1 MEKIIQALQN
11 QGEHVAVF
19 GTATNDLP
27 IMQSA
32 NLSITRKES
41 SPTVLDRADL
51 IVTKNSLN
59 ALSDA
64 LQKGQ
69 RIVNS
74 VMGILKLNLNRIAYT
89 LILLVVMYITGE
101 RVFYFNPTQGGMI
114 SFFTIVLPSIALSL
128 WASTKTVDSKNL
140 SRLLFHFLTPSAV
153 VTSLVVLMVNIII
166 KTSGAGIAYTQIV
179 VTHVLV
185 LLGLMTF
192 VFYSPQYDSWQY
204 GITSTVGGR
213 LHWRLWLSMPF
224 SYSDP
229 DPLAQRLLRLR
240 PLQNMQDYLLIFLVA
255 IFWAVLVMGI
265 WRLVR
270 SVQTRHTNLKPG
282 NESLEV
288 ANQTQ
293 S

>member
-1 MEKIIQALQN
+1 
-11 QGEHVAVF
+11 
-19 GTATNDLP
+19 
-27 IMQSA
+27 
-32 NLSITRKES
+32 
-41 SPTVLDRADL
+41 
-51 IVTKNSLN
+51 
-59 ALSDA
+59 
-64 LQKGQ
+64 
-69 RIVNS
+69 
-74 VMGILKLNLNRIAYT
+74 
-89 LILLVVMYITGE
+89 
-101 RVFYFNPTQGGMI
+101 MI

-192 VFYSPQYDSWQY
+192 VFLQPPVRFLAVWDNFNGRWE
-204 GITSTVGGR
+204 ITLAALAFYALFHILT
-213 LHWRLWLSMPF
+213 LI
-224 SYSDP
+224 
-229 DPLAQRLLRLR
+229 PLAQRLLRLR